1 MEDKE
6 KKINKIN
13 EADIKDRTIEL
24 DLEEINVI
32 QIISIGEVE
41 S

>member
-24 DLEEINVI
+24 DLEKINVI